1 MPKTVDIKTLARK
14 CIMDSYSYVT
24 GKPIEEVKRELGLT
38 EVIKLASNENP
49 LGPSPK
55 AMEAIK
61 QNIDKIN
68 QYPDDHNY
76 NLKKKLA
83 ELHGC
88 GEENL
93 VIGNGSMQ
101 LFELICKTFICE
113 GDEMVVAAP
122 TFRVFDSLVKTA
134 GGKLKTVPLNGNYR
148 HDGVAMAKACGDK
161 TKITIFVNPNN
172 PTGTHS
178 SKTDILNFLKSV
190 PANTIVILDEAY
202 IDFMEKD
209 AYNSVEFL
217 KDYPNLII
225 SRSFSKIMGLA
236 GLRIGYLITS
246 KEIAALIEKARMPFT
261 VNLLAQVAAEACL
274 LDDEFKKKSVK
285 LVAEGRRNLYKF
297 LESLNIKYLPS
308 QANFV
313 AIKLPDGID
322 DLDFFKEML
331 KEGVIIL
338 AGKNMLLP
346 GFIRVS
352 IGTPG
357 DMNKFYKAFEK
368 TISSLMKP

>member
-1 MPKTVDIKTLARK
+1 MPKTIDVKNLARK
-14 CIMDSYSYVT
+14 CIMDSYTYVA

-55 AMEAIK
+55 AVEAIIK
-61 QNIDKIN
+61 NIDKIN

-83 ELHGC
+83 EFHAC

-93 VIGNGSMQ
+93 VIGNGSTQ

-113 GDEMVVAAP
+113 GDEMIVAAP

-134 GGKLKTVPLNGNYR
+134 GGKLKTLPLTIDYT
-148 HDGVAMAKACGDK
+148 HDWDAMAKACGDK

-172 PTGTHS
+172 PTGTYS
-178 SKTDILNFLKSV
+178 PKTDILNFLKSV

-202 IDFMEKD
+202 IDFMEED

-261 VNLLAQVAAEACL
+261 VNLLAQIAAEASL

-322 DLDFFKEML
+322 DLEFFKEML

-338 AGKNMLLP
+338 AGKNMLMP

-352 IGTPG
+352 IGTPEH
-357 DMNKFYKAFEK
+357 MNRFYKAFEK
-368 TISSLMKP
+368 VTKKS